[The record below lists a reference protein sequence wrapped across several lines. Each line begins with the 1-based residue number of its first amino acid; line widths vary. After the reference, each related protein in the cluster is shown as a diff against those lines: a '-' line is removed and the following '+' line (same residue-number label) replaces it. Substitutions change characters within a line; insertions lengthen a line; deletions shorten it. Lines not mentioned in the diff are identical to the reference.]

1 MSDIVPLVY
10 ASVHTSSIRQLV
22 LLLLPCALI
31 CSGELSWKTP
41 GMTLGAQDAEK
52 RPWWCQLSWARLGF
66 QVFRLLVS
74 PDQPWYAREAPDIS
88 GPRVSRWS
96 IVQGKHSIL
105 TPRAVKLASPGEKLH
120 TLP

>member
-22 LLLLPCALI
+22 LLLLP
-31 CSGELSWKTP
+31 
-41 GMTLGAQDAEK
+41 
-52 RPWWCQLSWARLGF
+52 WCQLSWARLGF
-66 QVFRLLVS
+66 QVFSLLVS